1 MTKLTAI
8 ALWPLV
14 YLLDFGI
21 YLTGAKT
28 FKEARAISKAH
39 FKRIMSRKGSVQ
51 SHRHGIM
58 PEVATHND

>member
-1 MTKLTAI
+1 MTKITAI

-28 FKEARAISKAH
+28 LKEARAISRAH
-39 FKRIMSRKGSVQ
+39 FKRIMSRKGSA
-51 SHRHGIM
+51 HRRASSIM
-58 PEVATHND
+58 PDIATHTD

>member
-51 SHRHGIM
+51 SHSHGIM